1 MTAQGPVG
9 IDRSLIVVPSYNGLG
24 DLKRLVASLP
34 ADANLYVIDS
44 SSSDG
49 TADYLAAQ
57 GIDHRIIPQRE
68 FNHGGTR
75 QRAIEERPGYE
86 VYIYLTQDA
95 YLESPAAI
103 ERLLAHFDDPRVGAV
118 CGRQLPHRDANPLA
132 THARH
137 FNYPAQSQTKGLED
151 VPQLGLKTAFMSNSF
166 AAYRAGALS
175 QAGGFPSNVILAED
189 MYVAARMLQQGW
201 KIAYAGDACCHHSH
215 NYTAW
220 EEFKRYFDIGVFHAS
235 EPWIQRDLG
244 GAGGEG
250 LRFVRSELRYLGM
263 ARAAWWP
270 TALTA
275 TAMKL
280 AGYKLGKQH
289 ARLPARLRR
298 TLSMHKG
305 YWTC

>member
-9 IDRSLIVVPSYNGLG
+9 IDRALIVVPSYNGLG

-49 TADYLAAQ
+49 TADYLVEQ
-57 GIDHRIIPQRE
+57 SIDHSIIPQRE

-95 YLESPAAI
+95 YLETPGAI
-103 ERLLAHFDDPRVGAV
+103 ERLLAHFDDSQVGAV

-132 THARH
+132 SHARH
-137 FNYPAQSQTKGLED
+137 FNYPAQSQTKGRED
-151 VPQLGLKTAFMSNSF
+151 VPRLGLKTAFMSNSF
-166 AAYRAGALS
+166 AAYRASALLRT
-175 QAGGFPSNVILAED
+175 GGFPSDVILAED
-189 MYVAARMLQQGW
+189 MYVAACMLQQGW

-215 NYTAW
+215 NYTVW

-250 LRFVRSELRYLGM
+250 LRFVRSELRYLGL
-263 ARAAWWP
+263 AWWP
-270 TALTA
+270 LAVMA

-280 AGYKLGKQH
+280 VGYKLGKHH
-289 ARLPARLRR
+289 ARLPVRLRKA
-298 TLSMHKG
+298 LSMHKG